1 MKNIP
6 LLRDRLQV
14 LESMGLAMEK
24 ILSPSPSNPN
34 QILQSAQQGNPWF
47 TEAELLR
54 SIGALRPWLKS
65 ERLLQWLNHEGMPEE
80 PFIPKTIGIIMA
92 GNIPLVNFLDALAV
106 WLSGNKA
113 LIKLSSSDAILLP
126 YFIQESGMPESMVEF
141 VDRKL
146 TGYDA
151 VVATGSAN
159 SNRYFEYYFRQV
171 PHILRSSRCSA
182 ALLNGD
188 ESSSDLMQL
197 GNDVFS
203 YYGLGCRNV
212 SHLLLP
218 SNYDFEPMIQCWK
231 ESFSH
236 VGLHS
241 RYMNNYDYQ
250 KAVLLVA
257 NIPFIDGEFF
267 LLTKSNALASP
278 VSVIHYS
285 YYDEYNAML
294 DWKEKNELQCCVGT
308 THIPFGGS
316 QEPDLLDYPDDVNLM
331 QFLKGLQPKSK

>member
-14 LESMGLAMEK
+14 LESMGDAMEK
-24 ILSPSPSNPN
+24 LLSPTSSTPNP
-34 QILQSAQQGNPWF
+34 IFYAAQQGNPWF
-47 TEAELLR
+47 TEAELR
-54 SIGALRPWLKS
+54 RAIQALRPWLDS
-65 ERLLQWLNHEGMPEE
+65 ERLMHWMNAEGMPEE
-80 PFIPKTIGIIMA
+80 PLIPKTIGVIMA
-92 GNIPLVNFLDALAV
+92 GNIPLVNFLDVLAV

-126 YFIQESGMPESMVEF
+126 HFIQASGMPDSMVEF
-141 VDRKL
+141 AERKL
-146 TGYDA
+146 TGFDA

-159 SNRYFEYYFRQV
+159 SNRYFEYYFRNV
-171 PHILRSSRCSA
+171 PHILRSSRSSA

-188 ESSSDLMQL
+188 ESSSDLMAL
-197 GNDVFS
+197 GKDVFS

-218 SNYDFEPMIQCWK
+218 SNYDFQPLIQCWK

-236 VGLHS
+236 VSLHH

-257 NIPFIDGEFF
+257 NIPFFDGEFF

-285 YYDEYNAML
+285 HYDEYNAML

-308 THIPFGGS
+308 AHIPFGGS
-316 QEPDLLDYPDDVNLM
+316 QQPDLMDYPDDVNLM